1 MALNKFSEYYPTF
14 NVTGVISN
22 EKNIIFLFL

>member
-1 MALNKFSEYYPTF
+1 MEYYPPF

-22 EKNIIFLFL
+22 EKNIIILFLGEGEVI